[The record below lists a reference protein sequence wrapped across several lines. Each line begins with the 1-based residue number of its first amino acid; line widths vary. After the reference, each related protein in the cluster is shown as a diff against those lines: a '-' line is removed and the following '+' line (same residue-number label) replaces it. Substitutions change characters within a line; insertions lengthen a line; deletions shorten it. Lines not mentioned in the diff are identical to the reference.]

1 MADESVVEAI
11 KTLRRDMEQLQR
23 QLAATR
29 AWCVGLEEE
38 QTRLGALVQDCGP
51 TSGRS

>member
-1 MADESVVEAI
+1 MTDESLVEAI
-11 KTLRRDMEQLQR
+11 KTLRRDVEQLQR

-38 QTRLGALVQDCGP
+38 QSRLGAMLQAVGW
-51 TSGRS
+51 TTRGT